1 MEYPW
6 LIEQKGNTYVVDK
19 PYGLPS
25 FFVVEIYKALLHN
38 KVGHGGTLD
47 PLATGKLLIL
57 TANDTK
63 KADTYLAGQKT
74 YEFIM
79 LLGAHTIS
87 GDLEQ
92 PLQFVEISSVTKE
105 QCEQAVGSFH
115 GEYLQEVPSFSAVKS
130 QGQALYKGAAAG
142 KERPMDVPARLVN
155 IPEIALTDFST
166 VSGKELKQ
174 KLQEARETLKN
185 AQDDAQKIFK
195 ELTGR
200 EQFKYQ
206 NIYKVIDAALEQNQN
221 SIIETNEYNLLTITA
236 TVSKG
241 TYIRTLADDIGKKSG
256 SRGVVFSL
264 ERTKV

>member
-6 LIEQKGNTYVVDK
+6 LIEQKGNTYVINK

-57 TANDTK
+57 TGNDTK
-63 KADTYLAGQKT
+63 KADIYLAGQKT
-74 YEFIM
+74 YEFTM
-79 LLGAHTIS
+79 LLGLYTIS

-92 PLQFVEISSVTKE
+92 QLQYAASHVVTRE
-105 QCEQAVGSFH
+105 ECDIAVRGFQ

-142 KERPMDVPARLVN
+142 KERPIDIPPRLVS
-155 IPEIALTDFST
+155 IPEILLTDFDLIIGT
-166 VSGKELKQ
+166 HLKQ
-174 KLQEARETLKN
+174 KLQESRKTLREVQEE
-185 AQDDAQKIFK
+185 AQRIFK
-195 ELTGR
+195 DLAGR

-206 NIYKVIDAALEQNQN
+206 NICKVIDIALEQNQN
-221 SIIETNEYNLLTITA
+221 SIDDKREYCLLTIAA

-241 TYIRTLADDIGKKSG
+241 TYIRTLADDIGKKLG

-264 ERTKV
+264 VRTEV